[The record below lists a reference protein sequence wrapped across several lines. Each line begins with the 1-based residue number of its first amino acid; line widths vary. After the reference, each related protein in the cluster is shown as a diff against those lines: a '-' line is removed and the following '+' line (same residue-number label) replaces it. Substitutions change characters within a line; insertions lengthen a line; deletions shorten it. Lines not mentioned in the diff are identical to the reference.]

1 MSLKATVILVLVVLL
16 VAVGGAFS
24 VAQTGVQVCPVAV
37 ITVLTS
43 ADIQLDGRLEEA
55 EWQSAQPLG
64 PFVNLDGRPSR
75 SETVAHLLCA
85 NQHLYIGF
93 RCPLDPA
100 MAPQLADR
108 QRDADV
114 YLDESVEVFADPAA
128 TMRTYRHFI
137 VNLGNV
143 QRDESGDTASAPPYR
158 VSWDAHW
165 QSAVSRSEDVWTAEL
180 AIPLNELGMA
190 PKRPDLLGL
199 NLCRNDTTRGE
210 AVCWS
215 PTMRGFHVP
224 QRFGLAI
231 FGGVGPTVHLAVTD
245 HGPQA
250 AGASLQTLRLESA
263 GTWSPLQAR
272 AVTVTGKRRQERAV
286 TVPELVN
293 GMPAELRV
301 PYRLLAGDGTAV
313 MVTVRATGGSV
324 VAVSKAVY
332 RLPAVLK
339 QDFGY
344 TLAGGEKLGLWWAES
359 TYKILRNQPAPATVT
374 PAVTMA
380 AAGREYECAQI
391 VVRPPEDVDVEIRL
405 GNFVGSQGR
414 LEARHFELLQADYV
428 PVTTPTDSF
437 GFPGDWPDPLPP
449 VAGPIHCRAG
459 VNQPIWL
466 RAYVPAGTR
475 PGLYRGAVTFRA
487 EDNVCVV
494 PVHLRVRPFSLTR
507 ETHTATAYGMSPD
520 YSFLGITD
528 PAQQERVYDLYLQ
541 NMARHRMAPYDP
553 LRYYQPV
560 IKMQGPRLSYQFGR
574 FGIVLEEA
582 QQSPWTFTWDGK
594 PVAWQQTSMTHFEK
608 EGVGYQGSGVSWP
621 YVNAIQS
628 VKQVSATPNMRVLE
642 VVAAY
647 IGSQPAQRSFRL
659 VFRVYIP
666 SGDNWLGLRLL
677 RMEGTDPTEVE
688 VREFY
693 HLPRTVFAA
702 RHVANGPD
710 YAAWSDDGLGFGML
724 WLDGAVRTAGI
735 QVGGQSL
742 NVANEVERF
751 RIREGQTHEGWG
763 PLAIYF
769 VTEET
774 SAAGLA
780 AVAEAIKQRLDPRD
794 AESYQPATPATPVV
808 EERQD
813 FTFSYD
819 FTKLDEGCRKY
830 LDGYGF
836 TAFNLTCMPGSIGGY
851 GRGTPEFTRLHKR
864 MYGPLIEHLRE
875 KGWLSKAY
883 SYWYDEP
890 DEAAYPMVIEG
901 MKLLGEN
908 CPGLTRLLT
917 EQPEPALFGYVDLW
931 VPLTGAFD
939 PARCRQRQRAGDEV
953 WWYVCCGP
961 HAPYANNF
969 IDHPA
974 LNPRLRA
981 WQAEKYG
988 VTGELYWHLNWRAN
1002 KPGGTPKNPWTDAMS
1017 YTPSGGTWGN
1027 GDGFLLYPACREP
1040 SPTPVIAG
1048 PVDSV
1053 RWEMLRE
1060 GLEDRE
1066 YFWLLRQEVARL
1078 ERLRSPDGAVA
1089 AALKQ
1094 ARQALRTPDR
1104 LSHNL
1109 TDYTHNPQDLYAAR
1123 EQVAAAIEACRRLAR

>member
-1 MSLKATVILVLVVLL
+1 MLRVTVIPLLVLSLL
-16 VAVGGAFS
+16 AVPGSFS
-24 VAQTGVQVCPVAV
+24 VADPGAQVCPTAV
-37 ITVLTS
+37 VPLATG
-43 ADIQLDGRLEEA
+43 ADVQLDGRLDEA
-55 EWQSAQPLG
+55 AWQSAQLLG
-64 PFVNLDGRPSR
+64 PFLNLDGRPAR
-75 SETVAHLLCA
+75 GETLAHVLCA
-85 NQHLYIGF
+85 DGHLYIGF
-93 RCPLDPA
+93 RCSLELA
-100 MAPQLADR
+100 RAPQLTDR

-114 YLDESVEVFADPAA
+114 YLDESVEVFADAGA

-137 VNLGNV
+137 LNLGNV
-143 QRDESGDTASAPPYR
+143 QRDESGDIQSATPYE
-158 VSWDAHW
+158 VSWNADW
-165 QSAVSRSEDVWTAEL
+165 QSATSREEGQWTAEL
-180 AIPLNELGMA
+180 AIPLAELGLD
-190 PKRPDLLGL
+190 PDRPGLVGL

-210 AVCWS
+210 STCWS
-215 PTMRGFHVP
+215 PTLSGFHVP
-224 QRFGLAI
+224 QRFGLVT
-231 FGGVGPTVHLAVTD
+231 FGGTSPALKLTVTD
-245 HGPQA
+245 HGSQE
-250 AGASLQTLRLESA
+250 AGTSVQTLRLESA
-263 GTWSPLQAR
+263 GSWPSLQAR
-272 AVTVTGKRRQERAV
+272 AVTMTGKRRQERAV
-286 TVPELVN
+286 AVPELVA
-293 GMPAELRV
+293 GMSAEVRV
-301 PYRLLAGDGTAV
+301 PYRLLSAQTTAV
-313 MVTVRATGGSV
+313 LVTVSVPGGPV
-324 VAVSKAVY
+324 VAASRAVY
-332 RLPAVLK
+332 DLPTVLNE
-339 QDFGY
+339 DFGY
-344 TLAGGEKLGLWWAES
+344 ALAGGEKLGLWWAEA
-359 TYKILRNQPAPATVT
+359 TYKIHRDKPAPTTVT
-374 PAVTMA
+374 PAVTMT

-391 VVRPPEDVDVEIRL
+391 VLRPPEDVEVEVRL
-405 GNFVGSQGR
+405 GNFVGVQGR
-414 LEARHFELLQADYV
+414 LEARHFELLHVDYV

-449 VAGPIHCRAG
+449 VAGQIQCRAG

-487 EDNVCVV
+487 GSDVCVV
-494 PVHLRVRPFSLTR
+494 PVHLRVRAFSLTE

-560 IKMQGPRLSYQFGR
+560 IRMQGPGRTYQFGR
-574 FGIVLEEA
+574 FGIALDQTQE
-582 QQSPWTFTWDGK
+582 SPWTFTWDGK

-608 EGVGYQGSGVSWP
+608 VGVGYQGSGVSWP

-628 VKQVSATPNMRVLE
+628 VKEVSATPTMRVLE

-647 IGSQPAQRSFRL
+647 TGSQPAQRSFRL
-659 VFRVYIP
+659 VFRIYVP
-666 SGDNWLGLRLL
+666 NGDNWLAMRLL

-693 HLPRTVFAA
+693 HLPRTAFTAKQ
-702 RHVANGPD
+702 VANGPD
-710 YAAWSDDGLGFGML
+710 YAAWSGDGLGFGMI

-735 QVGGQSL
+735 TVGAEAL
-742 NVANEVERF
+742 NVANPVEPF

-763 PLAIYF
+763 PLAVYF
-769 VTEET
+769 VTDKT
-774 SAAGLA
+774 SADGLTE
-780 AVAEAIKQRLDPRD
+780 AVQAIKQRLDPRD
-794 AESYQPATPATPVV
+794 PGSYQPAAPTKAEVQ
-808 EERQD
+808 ERQD
-813 FTFSYD
+813 FTFSHD

-836 TAFNLTCMPGSIGGY
+836 TAFNLACMPGSIGGY
-851 GRGTPEFTRLHKR
+851 GRGTPEFARLHKL

-890 DEAAYPMVIEG
+890 DEAAYPTVIEG

-908 CPGLTRLLT
+908 CPGLRRLLT
-917 EQPEPALFGYVDLW
+917 EQPEPPLYGYVDLW
-931 VPLTGAFD
+931 VPVTAAFD

-961 HAPYANNF
+961 HAPYANDF

-1002 KPGGTPKNPWTDAMS
+1002 KPDGTPKNPWTDAMS
-1017 YTPSGGTWGN
+1017 YTPDGGTWGN
-1027 GDGFLLYPACREP
+1027 GDGFMLYPACREP
-1040 SPTPVIAG
+1040 SDTPVIAG
-1048 PVDSV
+1048 PVDSI

-1078 ERLRSPDGAVA
+1078 EGMSAGDGPAA
-1089 AALKQ
+1089 AALDQ
-1094 ARQALRTPDR
+1094 ARRALRTPDR
-1104 LSHNL
+1104 LSRSL
-1109 TDYTHNPQDLYAAR
+1109 TDYTHDPQDLYAAR
-1123 EQVAAAIEACRRLAR
+1123 EQVAAAIEACRRVTH